1 MADAQTHQQ
10 ESEMCNFT
18 VCILPIVLY
27 MFQLML
33 TDLQWVIILYQL
45 AR

>member
-1 MADAQTHQQ
+1 MADAQTHLQ

-33 TDLQWVIILYQL
+33 TDFQWVITLYLL